1 MRVPAVTAARE
12 SAEVGW
18 ARGSNRNRMLI
29 CLSFSESSLG
39 LRVLEYISRSLPERL
54 ANINE
59 ALSEAGPP
67 VPSAQ
72 QRAEPAGR
80 VYSTLHS

>member
-1 MRVPAVTAARE
+1 MRVPAVTAARG

-39 LRVLEYISRSLPERL
+39 LRSLEYIGLAVPESGQS
-54 ANINE
+54 INGVMHSPPRTRR
-59 ALSEAGPP
+59 SEAGISYM
-67 VPSAQ
+67 VAKI
-72 QRAEPAGR
+72 GWI
-80 VYSTLHS
+80 V